1 MGNGRGK
8 LDIPYLAIFSVILLG
23 AVAVSLYFFPEWRES
38 PATMV
43 VLVVAAIG
51 GVVGLAANFRS
62 AFIRDRAD
70 TPPAPLD
77 YDSPQHRRNQENVT
91 ANVRSAWID
100 GVLRESLPERVRLE
114 LALDHPPGKLQR
126 TIIPVEG
133 QEPRREPA
141 SAGDIADIFRA
152 SGRALLI
159 LGAPGSGKTVT
170 LLELCRT
177 VLEGVE
183 ADPRRPVPVVLNLS
197 TWAQK
202 QAPLEAWIADEMWR
216 QYGLNRQVT
225 PGWLAA
231 DHLILLL
238 DGLDEVAAEARDACA
253 RAINAFRESH
263 GAGMAV
269 CSRSA
274 DYVELRERLALS
286 NAVEIQPLTPAQIED
301 YLRDERLALDGV
313 REAIARDDALRE
325 LATTPLMLNVMAL
338 AYGGRSL
345 AELLPLL
352 DSKDERRAH
361 LYDAYIARMF
371 RRKPL
376 AGVNYTAG
384 QALRWLRYLARR
396 LTRRNE
402 TQFFIEDLQFSW
414 VYAENRFYFLWYF
427 IFCGSLGGILGGIIV
442 PIVILLSGVDSGM
455 GILFQILIGIFFGG
469 FLFLLIPTPYIEPVD
484 KLDIDISQR
493 NVRKALKI
501 PAQNGLYGLI
511 LGILIVGS
519 FFVWY
524 ELFGMIVGL
533 LYSLS
538 SSTLNVK
545 MLSILTSALGS
556 VLLGFILGFG
566 MAVLQLVVHSEKSPQ
581 IIRQNMLKEFR
592 ESFFL
597 ISLIGLLFTIGV
609 TLFGWHDKAD
619 EFINRVY
626 NEPFDLYLFGLTIM
640 SFTLFFVISL
650 FDTLNMIVK
659 TVQTKQRF
667 YPNHGIRQSV
677 KNALRV
683 ALGLALG
690 LGVIGA
696 ILGGVL
702 GKNLKISD
710 PDLQTV
716 VVYGILSGT
725 FIGFSIGITS
735 YGGFQVL
742 RHYLLRVFM
751 QITRLLPLRLVPFL
765 EAMRERILLQRAG
778 AHYRFIHRTLQEH
791 VAALSDER
799 IAAIVQERRS

>member
-23 AVAVSLYFFPEWRES
+23 AVAASLYFFPEWRDS

-43 VLVVAAIG
+43 VLVAAAIG

-70 TPPAPLD
+70 APPPPLD

-126 TIIPVEG
+126 TIISVDG
-133 QEPRREPA
+133 HEPRRPLE

-170 LLELCRT
+170 LLELCRP
-177 VLEGVE
+177 VLEGAE

-238 DGLDEVAAEARDACA
+238 DGLDEVAAEARDACV

-274 DYVELRERLALS
+274 DYAELRERLALS
-286 NAVEIQPLTPAQIED
+286 NAVEIQPLTPAQIEG

-338 AYGGRSL
+338 AYGGRPLS
-345 AELLPLL
+345 ELLPLL
-352 DSKDERRAH
+352 DNQDERRAH
-361 LYDAYIARMF
+361 LYDAYLARMF

-376 AGVNYTAG
+376 TDASYTAD
-384 QALRWLRYLARR
+384 QALSWLRFLAAR
-396 LTRRNE
+396 LTERDE
-402 TQFFIEDLQFSW
+402 TQFFIEDMQMDWLPGKSW
-414 VYAENRFYFLWYF
+414 SGVPVVIVGNTAIARKGDILKMTSMIIPMDELTLDVSPRTIRMSIIVFLLTTVAGGVMLSAMSVMLPDQEMDIFGKVMDGMFFAVGLGILSALVAVSMLGRVRTRQSKRRNRPNEGIHRSATSALR
-427 IFCGSLGGILGGIIV
+427 IGGLTGILGLAMFSVLGNV
-442 PIVILLSGVDSGM
+442 LSEMSVGMLDSRRMGM
-455 GILFQILIGIFFGG
+455 
-469 FLFLLIPTPYIEPVD
+469 
-484 KLDIDISQR
+484 
-493 NVRKALKI
+493 
-501 PAQNGLYGLI
+501 
-511 LGILIVGS
+511 
-519 FFVWY
+519 
-524 ELFGMIVGL
+524 
-533 LYSLS
+533 
-538 SSTLNVK
+538 
-545 MLSILTSALGS
+545 ALGAAS
-556 VLLGFILGFG
+556 
-566 MAVLQLVVHSEKSPQ
+566 
-581 IIRQNMLKEFR
+581 
-592 ESFFL
+592 
-597 ISLIGLLFTIGV
+597 
-609 TLFGWHDKAD
+609 
-619 EFINRVY
+619 
-626 NEPFDLYLFGLTIM
+626 
-640 SFTLFFVISL
+640 
-650 FDTLNMIVK
+650 
-659 TVQTKQRF
+659 
-667 YPNHGIRQSV
+667 
-677 KNALRV
+677 
-683 ALGLALG
+683 LG
-690 LGVIGA
+690 LGVIYN
-696 ILGGVL
+696 GGE
-702 GKNLKISD
+702 
-710 PDLQTV
+710 V
-716 VVYGILSGT
+716 VIK
-725 FIGFSIGITS
+725 
-735 YGGFQVL
+735 
-742 RHYLLRVFM
+742 HYLLRLLLAVY
-751 QITRLLPLRLVPFL
+751 RLLPLRLIPFL

-778 AHYRFIHRTLQEH
+778 AHYRFIHRTFQEH
-791 VAALSDER
+791 VVALSDER
-799 IAAIVQERRS
+799 IAAISGSKTSEVF